1 MRLIR
6 GRLLVAALL
15 ATTTVLA
22 LSGTA
27 PAATGDNL
35 RTITADQNGTECAD
49 ANRTGDASGAIGTG
63 IAFDGTNLLVSC
75 WYDDT
80 IVEINPVNGAQ
91 VAIHTISGLV
101 GNASGSLIGALAWDN
116 TTSSLWACNNFNR
129 VGTIDLTTNVFTFK
143 FTVVGCVDGLAYDA
157 NDDTIWASADAA
169 ATVQHYALDGTLL
182 SSTNVSGSLCPG
194 GGNCGSSGI
203 AVGGEKLYLA
213 NNGGQDIFEASKDF
227 STVTLFATFPRRL
240 EDLECDNIT
249 FLAAGKAAIWSQD
262 AYDNTLNAW
271 EIPNGV
277 CLFGGGPPANI
288 TLTPSTAT
296 NTVGTSHCVTATVTN
311 VIGNPKKDISVVF
324 SVSGANAASG
334 TAITDANGEADF
346 CYVGTHSGTD
356 TIKAFAD
363 ADKDGVKD
371 ADEPEATASKTW
383 LPGPPAMLTLTPE
396 TATNVVDAQH
406 CVTAHVVDSFG
417 NVTPNEPVDFS
428 VAGASSAS
436 GTRSTNASGNA
447 TFCYTGPPLPGSDV
461 ITATAQGGSKPSD
474 TATKVWVLPASTPGC
489 KITGGGRILAA
500 NGDAAT
506 FGGNAKGTGPS
517 GEEEYQD
524 HGPSDD
530 MNVHSTSILA
540 VSCSADGTAASI
552 FGMAT
557 IDGGGSFVFRIDV
570 SDLGEP
576 GAGTDHYRMR
586 LSNGYDSGDQVLNGG
601 NIQIH

>member
-1 MRLIR
+1 MGLMRW
-6 GRLLVAALL
+6 RLLAAALL
-15 ATTTVLA
+15 ATPTLLA
-22 LSGTA
+22 LSGAAT
-27 PAATGDNL
+27 AATGDNL
-35 RTITADQNGTECAD
+35 RTITANQNGTACAD
-49 ANRTGDASGAIGTG
+49 ANRTGDATGAIGTG
-63 IAFDGTNLLVSC
+63 LAFDGESLLVSC

-80 IVEINPVNGAQ
+80 IVEINPANGAQ
-91 VAIHTISGLV
+91 IAIHTISGLTS
-101 GNASGSLIGALAWDN
+101 SGSLIGALAWDN
-116 TTSSLWACNNFNR
+116 TTSSLWACNAFNR
-129 VGTIDLTTNVFTFK
+129 VGTIDLTTNAFTFK

-169 ATVQHYALDGTLL
+169 ATVQHYQLGGTLI

-213 NNGGQDIFEASKDF
+213 NNGGQEIFEAAKDF

-249 FLAAGKAAIWSQD
+249 FLAANKAAIWSND
-262 AYDNTLNAW
+262 AYDNILNAW

-288 TLTPSTAT
+288 TLTPATAT

-324 SVSGANAASG
+324 SVSGANSAGGS
-334 TAITDANGEADF
+334 AITDASGEADF
-346 CYVGTHSGTD
+346 CYVGTHAGSD

-383 LPGPPAMLTLTPE
+383 LPGPPATLTLTPE

-406 CVTAHVVDSFG
+406 CVTAHVTDTYG

-436 GTRSTNASGNA
+436 GTQSTNASGDA
-447 TFCYTGPPLPGSDV
+447 TFCYTGPALPGSDV

-474 TATKVWVLPASTPGC
+474 TATKEWVLPPSTEGC
-489 KITGGGRILAA
+489 KVTGGGRIEAA

-506 FGGNAKGTGPS
+506 FGGNARGTGPS
-517 GEEEYQD
+517 GQEEYQD
-524 HGPSDD
+524 HGPSTA

-540 VSCSADGTAASI
+540 VSCSTDGTSASI
-552 FGMAT
+552 FGTAT
-557 IDGGGSFVFRIDV
+557 VDGSGSFDFRIDV
-570 SDLGEP
+570 QDLGEP
-576 GAGTDHYRMR
+576 GASDTYRIR
-586 LSNGYDSGDQVLNGG
+586 LSNGYDPGIQTLNRG
-601 NIQIH
+601 NVQIQL